1 MHHIFRL
8 SEEITVPDGTR
19 LSEAIGPAVF
29 AAQGLPLQE
38 GLSVA
43 QANLP
48 PGVTSLIHVHPV
60 VSQFT
65 WVLEGELTVTMK
77 DAASDSPYTQ
87 TIIACEGVQTNPGTF
102 FQLENRDANTCKALY
117 IVTPA
122 FVFETD
128 ETGQVRYNDAIV
140 LPWTWDELEQQNW
153 KPVEL
158 TKLDR
163 AEKMR
168 AEALARLARP

>member
-1 MHHIFRL
+1 
-8 SEEITVPDGTR
+8 

-77 DAASDSPYTQ
+77 DASSETPYTQ
-87 TIIACEGVQTNPGTF
+87 TISASEGVQTNPGTF
-102 FQLENRDANTCKALY
+102 FQLQNQGKTTCQALY

-140 LPWTWDELEQQNW
+140 LPWTWDELQQQGWN
-153 KPVEL
+153 PADLSSPDEILEL
-158 TKLDR
+158 
-163 AEKMR
+163 R
-168 AEALARLARP
+168 AEALARMAQL